1 MKISPT
7 GKRPPQTLF
16 IAAAAANIVGQ
27 LNIIL
32 TSFLLPFSMQ
42 QLHISNLAAS
52 KLITAE
58 LFVYLVTALV
68 ASTVRRFS
76 PKPIA
81 VAGCVLYAMGSFGA
95 AFSNEPL
102 TFIICRLFC
111 GVGGALALISAN
123 RSMASHHEYA
133 KLLSAA
139 IIASVAFAVVALVAI
154 PALFEWIGSVAA
166 YVALGSVASIASL
179 ASLGLSKGSREIPVG
194 IGLNFGAA
202 AWLLVIAFFLS
213 RLSDGVILP
222 HVESFGVRV
231 GLGPTTVGIV
241 LAAVT
246 FPSVIA
252 VVLAARIVTAKGLLM
267 LILAALLVKLSG
279 AILMQLSPNLVG
291 FSIAQLATSVGYVLA
306 AQLFLTRFSE
316 IDANGRLSGFANTA
330 GLAADTSGLAFGS
343 QVFATASFAG
353 VTWLTAAIAVSAIL
367 LCSYSFPRARAASAS
382 SGNFQC

>member
-1 MKISPT
+1 MKISST
-7 GKRPPQTLF
+7 DERAPPTLF

-32 TSFLLPFSMQ
+32 TSFLLPFSMK

-76 PKPIA
+76 PKPVA
-81 VAGCVLYAMGSFGA
+81 VIGCVLYMVGSFGA
-95 AFSNEPL
+95 ALSVESS
-102 TFIICRLFC
+102 TFIISRLFC

-123 RSMASHHEYA
+123 RSMASHHAYA
-133 KLLSAA
+133 KLLSVS

-154 PALFEWIGSVAA
+154 PAIFEWIGSVAA
-166 YVALGSVASIASL
+166 YVALGAVAALAGL
-179 ASLGLSKGSREIPVG
+179 ASFGLSQGYREVPIG
-194 IGLNFGAA
+194 IGLNFGVA
-202 AWLLVIAFFLS
+202 AWLLVVAFFLS
-213 RLSDGVILP
+213 RLSDGVLLP

-231 GLGPTTVGIV
+231 GLGPTSVGIV

-252 VVLAARIVTAKGLLM
+252 VVLATRIVTARGLLM
-267 LILAALLVKLSG
+267 LILAALLIKLSG
-279 AILMQLSPNLVG
+279 AILMQLLPNLLG

-316 IDANGRLSGFANTA
+316 IDANGRLAGFANTA

-343 QVFATASFAG
+343 QVFATASFVG
-353 VTWLTAAIAVSAIL
+353 VTWLTVAIAVGAIL
-367 LCSYSFPRARAASAS
+367 LCSYSFPRARAALS
-382 SGNFQC
+382 SSRNYQC